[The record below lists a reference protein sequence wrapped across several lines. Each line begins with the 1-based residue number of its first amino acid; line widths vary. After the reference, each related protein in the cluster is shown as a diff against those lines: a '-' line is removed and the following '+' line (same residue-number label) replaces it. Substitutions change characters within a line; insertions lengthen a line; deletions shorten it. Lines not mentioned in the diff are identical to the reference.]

1 MSEWLLPAT
10 VLLIALGSTY
20 LFCLRPMRNGGCAAQ
35 PTRACQGDG
44 DLDRALHQARQELQ
58 RSREEGGLEPAR
70 PQADRHRPD
79 ASPTAAGAPSAA
91 MSSGEVPH
99 A

>member
-35 PTRACQGDG
+35 PTSACGGDG
-44 DLDRALHQARQELQ
+44 DLDRALQQARQEAQ
-58 RSREEGGLEPAR
+58 RSRQEFSLEPAR
-70 PQADRHRPD
+70 PQAARFRPN
-79 ASPTAAGAPSAA
+79 ASPTAAGAPSAV
-91 MSSGEVPH
+91 SSGQSPH

>member
-1 MSEWLLPAT
+1 MSEWVFPAT

-35 PTRACQGDG
+35 PASACHGDG

-58 RSREEGGLEPAR
+58 RSREECGLEPAH

-79 ASPTAAGAPSAA
+79 AGPTAAGAPSAA
-91 MSSGEVPH
+91 VSSGKRPH

>member
-1 MSEWLLPAT
+1 MSEWLFPST

-35 PTRACQGDG
+35 PASACHGDG

-58 RSREEGGLEPAR
+58 RSRQEFGLEPAR
-70 PQADRHRPD
+70 PQAAGLRPD
-79 ASPTAAGAPSAA
+79 AGPTSAGAPPAV
-91 MSSGEVPH
+91 SSGKSPH

>member
-20 LFCLRPMRNGGCAAQ
+20 LFCLRPMRNGGCAGR
-35 PTRACQGDG
+35 TTTSCNGSS
-44 DLDRALHQARQELQ
+44 DLDRALLQARQELQ
-58 RSREEGGLEPAR
+58 RSREECGPQPTR

-79 ASPTAAGAPSAA
+79 ASPTAAVAPSAA
-91 MSSGEVPH
+91 VSSGEKPH

>member
-10 VLLIALGSTY
+10 VLLVAVGSTY
-20 LFCLRPMRNGGCAAQ
+20 LFCLRRCGCAAQ
-35 PTRACQGDG
+35 PTSACHGDG

-91 MSSGEVPH
+91 VSSGESPH